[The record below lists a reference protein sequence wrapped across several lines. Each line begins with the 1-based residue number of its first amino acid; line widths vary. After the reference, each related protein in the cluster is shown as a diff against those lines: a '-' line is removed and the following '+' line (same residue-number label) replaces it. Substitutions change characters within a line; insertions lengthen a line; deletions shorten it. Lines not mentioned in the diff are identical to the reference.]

1 MTSEPALI
9 QYTIP
14 DLLSLYPFEFPKAN
28 IHVQECHAESIAW
41 VSRFNVIDEKRSAII
56 EKAKSER
63 LCALAYPY
71 AGCEEFRMTCDFI
84 NLLFVLDHLS
94 DDMNGQDAHGVCE
107 VLYQVMADPDFKHD
121 SVLAQIT
128 FEYV

>member
-1 MTSEPALI
+1 
-9 QYTIP
+9 
-14 DLLSLYPFEFPKAN
+14 
-28 IHVQECHAESIAW
+28 
-41 VSRFNVIDEKRSAII
+41 
-56 EKAKSER
+56 
-63 LCALAYPY
+63 
-71 AGCEEFRMTCDFI
+71 MTCDFI